1 MPDTPNTEQQK
12 RPPSRKKEPGQFRSI
27 FMLSILILAV
37 MGAVFFFFG
46 RSEHNTGRVTPVER
60 QTPAPAVT
68 PPPQAR
74 PGRETTGPPAAESPV
89 PPETR
94 QGEKPG
100 GPGAT
105 TAAAVEDQA
114 KQCRQL
120 AGDLHHFFT
129 HLDQQEYIRPFD
141 LKEPSQAYF
150 VALAAKLLDN
160 PPVVSGESDDLYT
173 MLKNMAHFFRV
184 IGRNNILLIKAILD
198 RERDKIEDVG
208 AELYQWTAIG
218 ACSNDQFKLNAPLP
232 KLYEYAGFFLNTMG
246 GRSYLFRRDSRSRLL
261 VDYYAILIIDR
272 ANSKQLNKYGI
283 DIRPIIPQL
292 IQDIKS
298 SNQLI
303 YKEKYLD
310 RLYDLQEKYQ

>member
-1 MPDTPNTEQQK
+1 MPADTEKQK
-12 RPPSRKKEPGQFRSI
+12 RPPSRKKDPGQLRSI
-27 FMLSILILAV
+27 FIISILILAV

-46 RSEHNTGRVTPVER
+46 RSEHEPGRTTQVER
-60 QTPAPAVT
+60 QVPAPAVT
-68 PPPQAR
+68 QPPQAR
-74 PGRETTGPPAAESPV
+74 PGPAVEARVSP
-89 PPETR
+89 EAQ

-100 GPGAT
+100 APGTT

-120 AGDLHHFFT
+120 AGNLHRFFT
-129 HLDQQEYIRPFD
+129 YLNQQEYLRPFD
-141 LKEPSQAYF
+141 LKEPAQAYF
-150 VALAAKLLDN
+150 TALAAKLLAN
-160 PPVVSGESDDLYT
+160 PPIVSGESDDLYT
-173 MLKNMAHFFRV
+173 MLKNMAHFFRI
-184 IGRNNILLIKAILD
+184 IGRDNILLIKTILD

-218 ACSNDQFKLNAPLP
+218 TCDNDQFKLNAPLP
-232 KLYEYAGFFLNTMG
+232 QLYEYAGFFLNTMG

-283 DIRPIIPQL
+283 DIRPFIPRL

-310 RLYDLQEKYQ
+310 HLYDLQEKYQ

>member
-1 MPDTPNTEQQK
+1 MPDTPDTEKQK

-27 FMLSILILAV
+27 FIISILILAV

-46 RSEHNTGRVTPVER
+46 RSEHEPGRVTPVER
-60 QTPAPAVT
+60 QVPAPAIT
-68 PPPQAR
+68 KPPQTR
-74 PGRETTGPPAAESPV
+74 PSPEPAGPAAEAQV
-89 PPETR
+89 PAATR

-100 GPGAT
+100 APGAA
-105 TAAAVEDQA
+105 TAVAVEDQA

-120 AGDLHHFFT
+120 AGNLHHFFSY
-129 HLDQQEYIRPFD
+129 LDQQEYLRPFD
-141 LKEPSQAYF
+141 LKVPSQAYF
-150 VALAAKLLDN
+150 VALAAKLLNN
-160 PPVVSGESDDLYT
+160 PPIVSGESNDLYT

-184 IGRNNILLIKAILD
+184 IGRDNILLIKTILD
-198 RERDKIEDVG
+198 RERDKIEDVA

-218 ACSNDQFKLNAPLP
+218 ACGNEQFKLNAPLP
-232 KLYEYAGFFLNTMG
+232 QLYEYAGFFLNTMG

-283 DIRPIIPQL
+283 DIRPIIPRL

-310 RLYDLQEKYQ
+310 HLYDLQVKYQ